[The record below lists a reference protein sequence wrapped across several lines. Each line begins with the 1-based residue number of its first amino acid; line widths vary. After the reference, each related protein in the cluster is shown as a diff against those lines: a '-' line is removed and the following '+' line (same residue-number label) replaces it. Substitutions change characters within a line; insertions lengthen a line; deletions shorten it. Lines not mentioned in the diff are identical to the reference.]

1 MSVIQSE
8 FDSIVHEEFPI
19 TSPDFPVYPSAMM
32 RRLSAIDIITLDAS
46 IALNISGERATR
58 LLANRC
64 CIAPQCLP
72 KLLITAHSSEEYQQ
86 ALVAAQHL
94 QDFVDS
100 VSIIIERSRNQT
112 AVNALALHRTN
123 WPEMSEQER
132 KARILLLSRRG
143 GGGKPQFIAPFV
155 GGSGTTCGTWTPIV
169 AYQRGKTTWIA
180 GTRSKEEERQAIP
193 IRGFLR
199 GNYAQGVCPAE
210 CSFCYLRGL
219 QGMGVK
225 ATMLNLEDC
234 TSELDILPR
243 GSVVNWAELGGPVE
257 EDPWF
262 VDMQG
267 NGSLVQTILDLSTE
281 RGIVAFFLTKG
292 VYEPYLKL
300 DGRLALFAIS
310 LNAPV
315 ISSIFEPG
323 GAPPEARLKGL
334 AWAIDHGLMD
344 HTIRLGPIIP
354 IEGYERHYHELFQMI
369 ADILGSRL
377 KRMTIDLLRFSPQMP
392 GILKASFPQDIVTP
406 LLAEMESEVK
416 AHKFRPSAERQQ
428 QLYRWIKALLAQ
440 YGMSHVKTT
449 PCKAEPTEAFMFLK
463 SGDIESMPC
472 ACHISYRDRERVR
485 VGDLPMVSNQG

>member
-8 FDSIVHEEFPI
+8 FDSIVHETFPN
-19 TSPDFPVYPSAMM
+19 TSSKSIVSSSVMLEQLAF
-32 RRLSAIDIITLDAS
+32 IDIVALDAAVAS
-46 IALNISGERATR
+46 GLSGERAAR
-58 LLANRC
+58 LLANRQR
-64 CIAPQCLP
+64 ITPHRLP
-72 KLLITAHSSEEYQQ
+72 KLLITAHNSEEHQQ
-86 ALVAAQHL
+86 ALVAAEHL
-94 QDFVDS
+94 QYFVDS
-100 VSIIIERSRNQT
+100 VRVIAESSRNKT
-112 AVNALALHRTN
+112 AVNALALHRAN
-123 WPEMSEQER
+123 WPETSEQAR

-143 GGGKPQFIAPFV
+143 GGGKPQFVAPFV

-180 GTRSKEEERQAIP
+180 GTRSKEEERQATP

-234 TSELDILPR
+234 RPELDVLPR

-310 LNAPV
+310 LNAPA
-315 ISSIFEPG
+315 ISSVFEPG

-392 GILKASFPQDIVTP
+392 GILKASFPHEVVTP

-428 QLYRWIKALLAQ
+428 QLYRWIKALLTR

-449 PCKAEPTEAFMFLK
+449 PCKADPTEAFMFLK

-485 VGDLPMVSNQG
+485 AGELPIVSNQG